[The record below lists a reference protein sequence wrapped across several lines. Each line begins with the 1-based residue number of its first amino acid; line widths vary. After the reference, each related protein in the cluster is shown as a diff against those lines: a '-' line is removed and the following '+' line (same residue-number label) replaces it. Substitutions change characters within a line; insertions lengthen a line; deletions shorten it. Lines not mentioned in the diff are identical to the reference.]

1 MYSRIVDGETYTFGV
16 SGKLIRNTLVM
27 YDRQTDSLWS
37 QLLGRAV
44 EGPLAGKELEFVPA
58 VHTTWADWKARHPDT
73 IALVKG
79 YSGGRDRYSGYYE
92 SGSAG
97 VLGRRHQDDRLYVKE
112 FVVGVALEG
121 EDGLHAVAFPFSVLN
136 QEPVVN
142 AAVGPTPVLVI
153 FDPQSGA
160 AVVYRRALG
169 DQTYMFHPRDGDTM
183 VDAETGSVWD
193 RWSGEAIAG
202 PLAGETLARIKST
215 AAFWFGWKDWYPATA
230 IYQGE
235 ES

>member
-1 MYSRIVDGETYTFGV
+1 MYSRVIDDQTYTFGV

-27 YDRQTDSLWS
+27 YDRQSDSLWS

-44 EGPLAGKELEFVPA
+44 AGPLAGKELEFVPA
-58 VHTTWADWKARHPDT
+58 VHTTWDDWKARHPDT
-73 IALVKG
+73 VALVKG

-121 EDGLHAVAFPFSVLN
+121 DGRSAAVAFPFSVLN

-142 AAVGPTPVLVI
+142 AAVGQTPVLVV
-153 FDPQSGA
+153 FDAESGA
-160 AVVYRRALG
+160 AAVYRRTLDA
-169 DQTYMFHPRDGDTM
+169 QAFTFRPHEKNRM
-183 VDAETGSVWD
+183 VDVETGTVWD
-193 RWSGEAIAG
+193 RWSGEALSG
-202 PLAGETLARIKST
+202 PLAGETLDRIKST
-215 AAFWFGWKDWYPATA
+215 AAFWFGWKDWYPDTD

-235 ES
+235 SS